1 MIGQEKHSDEEIE
14 AMKTDFLRW
23 LKHLS
28 NQGVEAAHTLYFSS
42 EFKKYDVR
50 TLAAEKQDLIDSFN
64 NFADYLTYAV
74 RSRQANDPLRE
85 SFVKLFGAINAIS
98 VDLEITRQM
107 DNIRDEHKK

>member
-1 MIGQEKHSDEEIE
+1 MIGQEKHSEKEIE

-28 NQGVEAAHTLYFSS
+28 NKGVEAAHTLYFSK
-42 EFKKYDVR
+42 EFSKHDVKALEGDKKV
-50 TLAAEKQDLIDSFN
+50 LIDSFN

-74 RSRQANDPLRE
+74 RSRAADDPLRA
-85 SFVKLFGAINAIS
+85 SFVKLFGAVNAIS